1 MIRASWAPLTA
12 PPARRENSRE
22 PIIEESFVEEEEPK
36 SGFRVKDSRRF
47 SADGNERV
55 PGDEAAPKA
64 PEPNAPLPPEK
75 EVRGEGFTARD
86 AAEDGMPEMN
96 FSTFVLSLHA
106 SAAMHM
112 GLVADP
118 QTGKPLPV
126 QLPLAQQTIDIL
138 SMMEA
143 KTRGNLDQDEERLL
157 GAVLYELRMLFLEQR
172 KKHG

>member
-1 MIRASWAPLTA
+1 MK
-12 PPARRENSRE
+12 
-22 PIIEESFVEEEEPK
+22 EEEEPK

-47 SADGNERV
+47 SSDGSERQSADAPRQ
-55 PGDEAAPKA
+55 EA
-64 PEPNAPLPPEK
+64 PPPPPPHE
-75 EVRGEGFTARD
+75 EVRGPGFTARD
-86 AAEDGMPEMN
+86 GESDGMPEMN

-118 QTGKPLPV
+118 ETGKPLPAH
-126 QLPLAQQTIDIL
+126 LPLAQQTIEIL
-138 SMMEA
+138 SMIEA
-143 KTRGNLDQDEERLL
+143 KTKGNLDPEEQRLL